1 VLGYMDSMTGMFLA
15 GGFSADLTHHVMHA
29 LGNRMWGF
37 TRELFDDGQGGGPDP
52 PPVTF
57 DEIAKRYPHIVEI
70 AVAATRGDPSAVG
83 PGCDE
88 QFEFEFALDL
98 LLDGFERLRDHG
110 WTSQRDRERA
120 AAPPAAEQGV

>member
-1 VLGYMDSMTGMFLA
+1 M
-15 GGFSADLTHHVMHA
+15 
-29 LGNRMWGF
+29 
-37 TRELFDDGQGGGPDP
+37 
-52 PPVTF
+52 TF

-98 LLDGFERLRDHG
+98 LLDGFERLRDQG

-120 AAPPAAEQGV
+120 AAPGC